1 MSEIW
6 KDIPGFEGLYQVSNL
21 GRVKSLPRGKQW
33 PYRRT
38 HNNIRKPRVKNGYYQ
53 VNLSKE
59 NKVKWLSV
67 HRLVALAFIPN
78 PDNLPCI
85 NHRDENRLNNSI
97 ENLEWCSYA
106 YNANYGTARQRQ
118 IESMKRNDP
127 LNIRAQKSLETRARN
142 NMPNARRKVVQ
153 MDSSGCVMRVF
164 NSIADAGRQGYDRA
178 SITYCC
184 QGKRKTTGGYKWKY
198 YEVQ

>member
-59 NKVKWLSV
+59 NKVKWISV

-142 NMPNARRKVVQ
+142 KMPNARRKVVQ

>member
-38 HNNIRKPRVKNGYYQ
+38 HNNIRKPHIKNGYYQ
-53 VNLSKE
+53 VNLSKD
-59 NKVKWLSV
+59 NKVRWISV

-78 PDNLPCI
+78 PDNLPCV
-85 NHRDENRLNNSI
+85 NHQDENKLNNHVN
-97 ENLEWCSYA
+97 NLEWCSYA

-118 IESMKRNDP
+118 IESMKTNDP
-127 LNIRAQKSLETRARN
+127 LNLRIQKSLVTREKNKR
-142 NMPNARRKVVQ
+142 PNARKKILQ
-153 MDSSGCVMRVF
+153 LDSDGNIVKYF
-164 NSIADAGRQGYDRA
+164 DSISDAGRQGYDRA

-184 QGKRKTTGGYKWKY
+184 QGKRKTAGGYKWKY

>member
-21 GRVKSLPRGKQW
+21 GRVKRLPLGKQW

-38 HNNIRKPRVKNGYYQ
+38 HNNIRKQHIKNGYYQ

-59 NKVKWLSV
+59 NKVKWICV

-78 PDNLPCI
+78 PNNLPCI
-85 NHRDENRLNNSI
+85 NHRDENKLNNNI

-106 YNANYGTARQRQ
+106 YNANYGTVRQRQ
-118 IESMKRNDP
+118 VESMKRNDP
-127 LNIRAQKSLETRARN
+127 LNIRAQKSLEARRVH
-142 NMPNARRKVVQ
+142 NMP
-153 MDSSGCVMRVF
+153 
-164 NSIADAGRQGYDRA
+164 I
-178 SITYCC
+178 
-184 QGKRKTTGGYKWKY
+184 
-198 YEVQ
+198 